1 MPLRRGV
8 SKARLPQLL
17 EISRQ
22 RWTGLLLRHCIT
34 LFCLL
39 LLFAHPAQAAQCGG
53 DFRVFIDAISGEAI
67 NAGLSPATVAR
78 AFAGVS
84 PDRAVLAFD
93 RRQQSVFNK
102 SFDTYAAIAV
112 TPRRIERGRKVLHK
126 NAALLAR
133 IEGEFGVP
141 APLIV
146 AIWGLETNYGTE
158 DLGALHVIRTLATLA
173 HDCRRTEL
181 FQSELLAALKILQ
194 RGDLSLPDMIGGSA
208 GEIGQTQFL
217 PSSYLKYGVDY
228 DKDGHVNLRRSV
240 PDVLASTANFLKANG
255 WQAGEPFGEGTANF
269 EVMRT
274 WNQAL
279 LYRKAI
285 ALLARRVSEPE
296 KNRHGSAGRFSH

>member
-1 MPLRRGV
+1 MDSHVPATRSIESAPAAGV
-8 SKARLPQLL
+8 LSWW
-17 EISRQ
+17 
-22 RWTGLLLRHCIT
+22 RWKGLLLRRCIT
-34 LFCLL
+34 LFCLS
-39 LLFAHPAQAAQCGG
+39 LLFALPAQAAECGG
-53 DFRVFIDAISGEAI
+53 DFRVFLDAISGEAI
-67 NAGLSPATVAR
+67 KAGLSPATVAK

-112 TPRRIERGRKVLHK
+112 TPRRVERGRKLLRK

-133 IEGEFGVP
+133 IEREFGVQ

-158 DLGALHVIRTLATLA
+158 DLGALRVIRTLATLA

-181 FQSELLAALKILQ
+181 FQSELLAALQIIQ

-208 GEIGQTQFL
+208 GEMGQTQFL

-255 WQAGEPFGEGTANF
+255 WQAGVPFGEGTANF
-269 EVMRT
+269 DVMRT
-274 WNQAL
+274 WNHAL

-285 ALLARRVSEPE
+285 VLLAERIGER
-296 KNRHGSAGRFSH
+296 